1 MNNIFNN
8 KHLFSKRMCV
18 IAARISFVVISAFV
32 CVQSFA
38 QSEAPHQPLP
48 LLEGNPIWE
57 YKYEHIPT
65 PRSDDWMKF
74 WVDTGDRSFTYYFL
88 GRQKEI
94 DGKTYTMMGEIVSRG
109 EDITFNRWYPVRE
122 EDGIVYTITDSL
134 SGVVEHVYNYDYEI
148 PYLQEGNECILY
160 NFGAEIGDKL
170 DKNNVVKSFDTYQ
183 LMDGTECRVQ
193 KTSGYYLDLY
203 ERLGYLNQEQP
214 FGIMDP
220 LLDTPLPLNGHVY
233 VSYLNAYYQ
242 DDMMLYKAP
251 DAREGLCVNDTCWTR
266 DDAGEYARSYKADPR
281 REEVFAYIQQLQK
294 VTAWEVNIDGLSYLL
309 DPDKHEAII
318 SNGNKCSG
326 ELDIPSEVV
335 YEGQTFVTKSMLW
348 NAFYNCTGLT
358 KVRIPKTIET
368 VIHYYPG
375 SILEEP
381 TSVTML
387 KASDYMN
394 IFRGCLSLEAIEVD
408 VDNPIMCSDNGVLF
422 SKDKTCLYCYPAGI
436 SRESFTIPET
446 VTRIGAYAISN
457 NKSLVSLTIPGSV
470 TQICGYTIMYCL
482 ALTDVYYPSEEVPVT
497 SRFAFAGSNIP
508 HATLHVPAGSVD
520 AYKSTAPWDFFGN
533 IVALQNPVT
542 FTEGQMA
549 TIVLPTEP
557 DASKGKYY
565 RLAGCKEGEI
575 VFEQELQPRAH
586 VPYIIVPHE
595 DFSIDPAEL
604 ELAGLTGDTVSVDGV
619 RFIGTYM
626 SEVLPSLG
634 GDGGGFYYDIID
646 QTSDCSLSPSGETGK
661 QAVVGALRAYLL
673 VDWRTAGWNDPYTQG
688 GTKSPWEKMPIVLRD
703 DATSIGGCPQMVNG
717 KLSNDKRYD
726 LQGRRTNKKPA
737 RGIYIEGGKVK
748 ARP

>member
-1 MNNIFNN
+1 MNNFFNN

-57 YKYEHIPT
+57 YKHEHIPT
-65 PRSDDWMKF
+65 PRSDDWMKC
-74 WVDTGDRSFTYYFL
+74 WIDTGARSFTYYFL

-122 EDGIVYTITDSL
+122 ENGIVYTITDSL
-134 SGVVEHVYNYDYEI
+134 PGVVEHVYNDDYEI

-183 LMDGTECRVQ
+183 LMDGTECRVL
-193 KTSGYYLDLY
+193 KTGTHYDLY
-203 ERLGYLNQEQP
+203 EKIGYRDDYGTSGL
-214 FGIMDP
+214 MDP
-220 LLDTPLPLNGHVY
+220 LDGIIIPLNGHVY

-251 DAREGLCVNDTCWTR
+251 DAREGLCIDDTIWSR
-266 DDAGEYARSYKADPR
+266 EDAYEYARSYKVDPR

-457 NKSLVSLTIPGSV
+457 NKCLVSLTIPGSV

-533 IVALQNPVT
+533 IVALQNPVA

-604 ELAGLTGDTVSVDGV
+604 ELAGLTGDTVSVEGV
-619 RFIGTYM
+619 RFIGTYV

-634 GDGGGFYYDIID
+634 GDGGSSYYYDIID
-646 QTSDCSLSPSGETGK
+646 QTSDCSFSPSGETGM

-673 VDWRTAGWNDPYTQG
+673 VDWKTTGWNDPYAQG

-703 DATSIGGCPQMVNG
+703 DATPIAGCPQMVNG
-717 KLSNDKRYD
+717 KSSNDKRYD
-726 LQGRRTNKKPA
+726 LQGRRTNKNPA
-737 RGIYIEGGKVK
+737 RGIYIEGGRVK